1 MKKTL
6 LLFCV
11 VVLCVGGCMS
21 LSASRCAKS
30 TEVSKSEDVGFANH
44 KGFEPDSIVIQKL
57 GAEAS
62 SVLFSATK
70 ATLYRVNSTVRPSDK
85 DVTIGGVKVE
95 GKVKPLSKKDVYLLQ
110 FMLSDSLS
118 YSDSP
123 IIPTTPFAPTLAIEF
138 KGKGGVVSL
147 LFSLTSQEVGIVWDG
162 KRTSVCQYANPRLF
176 ARFFSNHLEEEFYQ
190 NLKKYTL

>member
-6 LLFCV
+6 LLFSVVGFCV
-11 VVLCVGGCMS
+11 VGCLA
-21 LSASRCAKS
+21 LSASKCAQP
-30 TEVSKSEDVGFANH
+30 TEVQKNEDVGFA
-44 KGFEPDSIVIQKL
+44 GLQSFAPDSIVLQKL
-57 GAEAS
+57 GAEAA

-95 GKVKPLSKKDVYLLQ
+95 GKVKTLSKKDVYLLQ

-123 IIPTTPFAPTLAIEF
+123 VIPTTPFAPTLAVEF
-138 KGKGGVVSL
+138 KGRGGSVSL
-147 LFSLTSQEVGIVWDG
+147 LFSLTSHEVGVVWEG
-162 KRTSVCQYANPRLF
+162 KRTHVCQYANPRLV
-176 ARFFSNHLEEEFYQ
+176 ARFFGNHLDDEFYQ